1 MTISFLNHCM
11 RFCLYHKIAQYRI
24 RNEADSKV
32 PDHYHVERP
41 FFTCHVEQPFFTCHV
56 ERPTGVETS
65 LYTSALKISPLTSF
79 GRNDKWSDRFSCHVE
94 RPTGVETS
102 LHMSVLKISPL
113 TSFGRN
119 DKARLFSQHYV
130 IIRPARTTVI
140 APPLGGWEG
149 INKHGE
155 QQNR

>member
-1 MTISFLNHCM
+1 M

-102 LHMSVLKISPL
+102 SYMSVLKISPL

-119 DKARLFSQHYV
+119 DKARQARPVTQFSIMLSYG
-130 IIRPARTTVI
+130 RPARRSSHLPWEAGREQTSTVS
-140 APPLGGWEG
+140 
-149 INKHGE
+149 
-155 QQNR
+155 NRIGKFLA